1 MAEVTIYTTRW
12 CPFCIRA
19 KMLLDHKQ
27 VEYAEIAVDGDPEKR
42 QEMTRLSGG
51 HTVPQIFI
59 DETPIGGCDDMF
71 ALERQGKL
79 DELLNAS

>member
-1 MAEVTIYTTRW
+1 MQEIIIYTTTW
-12 CPFCIRA
+12 CPYCIRA

-27 VEYAEIAVDGDPEKR
+27 VEYTEIKVDGDLSKR

-59 DETPIGGCDDMF
+59 GGTPIGGCDEMF
-71 ALERQGKL
+71 ALEHQGKL
-79 DELLNAS
+79 DELLSAN